1 MTLSQKNRHMKQL
14 TNQNSPLLKTVNDFM
29 FLLKSFMLLMFI
41 GYCFSGLTLIQ
52 PDEVGLILRMGRL
65 VGETR
70 VDQINEPGWVLALPK
85 PFDEVIRVPVKQ
97 IREVRIREL
106 APRPSDSDVPAY
118 AIDPVYEGYCIT
130 ADENIL
136 QVSML
141 IKYQITDPVYAVFNH
156 FYPSISW
163 QRLINDLT
171 VGEMVRVAAQFNI
184 DGILS
189 ENQEQISLI
198 VRDRVQKMLNELN
211 SGLTI
216 VALEFEE
223 LTPPVALKQAF
234 EEVNSAFINRRN
246 YINNSRSLREE
257 KLPWARAQAREMV
270 NNAETYRQETLAQAQ
285 ADANQFTELLQA
297 YYKNP
302 QEVSLDM
309 LHQTRQKVF
318 SQAGNVLVV
327 PDEKS
332 SDAGIRSFI
341 DISGMGADGPV
352 ALPFTRDILYQE
364 D

>member
-1 MTLSQKNRHMKQL
+1 MKQL

-29 FLLKSFMLLMFI
+29 FLLKAFMVFMFVA
-41 GYCFSGLTLIQ
+41 YCFSGLTLIQ
-52 PDEVGLILRMGRL
+52 PDEIGLVLRMGRL

-70 VDQINEPGWVLALPK
+70 VDQVNEPGWVLALPK
-85 PFDEVIRVPVKQ
+85 PFDDVIRVPVKQ

-106 APRPSDSDVPAY
+106 APHSSEDVPDY
-118 AIDPVYEGYCIT
+118 AIDPVEEGYCIT

-136 QVSML
+136 QASIL

-198 VRDRVQKMLNELN
+198 VKNRVQKTLNELN
-211 SGLTI
+211 SGLTLI
-216 VALEFEE
+216 ALEFEE
-223 LTPPVALKQAF
+223 LTPPVALKRAF

-257 KLPWARAQAREMV
+257 KLPWAKGQAREML

-285 ADANQFTELLQA
+285 ADSNQFTEILQA
-297 YYKNP
+297 YHKTP

-309 LHQTRQKVF
+309 LHRTKQKVF
-318 SQAGNVLVV
+318 SQAGNLLVV
-327 PDEKS
+327 PDDKS
-332 SDAGIRSFI
+332 NNAGIRSFI
-341 DISGMGADGPV
+341 NISGMGSDGPV